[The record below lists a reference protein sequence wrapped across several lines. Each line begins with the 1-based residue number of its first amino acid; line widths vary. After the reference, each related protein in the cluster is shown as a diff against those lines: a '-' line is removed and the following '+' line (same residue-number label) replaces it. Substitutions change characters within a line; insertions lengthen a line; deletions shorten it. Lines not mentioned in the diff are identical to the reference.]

1 MRYVSF
7 VRPVFSSLSSKA
19 RVLVV
24 AAITVLALTTS
35 VRTAI
40 AGPFALGTVVGA
52 NVGCVPGKGA
62 QPVTGTPCPNI
73 DGDEDSSLE
82 LTGNGGLL
90 SLTDA
95 TDGIADPDFQYSA
108 AAAASF
114 GSLHARASGS
124 YDLSSEGYRGASAF
138 AFATDL
144 LTLSAPGLNGQAG
157 TLDVSFLLDGTLQTS
172 GGGGAAVFTAVT
184 WGGNSADPFDVPPG
198 DLAVFD
204 GGTVPSVPV
213 VVPVNFVWGQP
224 FSLSMILGVTA
235 GTPVSCLA
243 CNNGDTNIA
252 PATGSG
258 SGSAD
263 FFNTMTLSGLLP
275 IDANGNPVLNAQF
288 SSTSGTTYS
297 INGVVATPEPASVV
311 LLGTGLAA
319 WVGLRRRRR
328 Q

>member
-1 MRYVSF
+1 MMRYVSF

-124 YDLSSEGYRGASAF
+124 YDLSSEGYRGASAS

-204 GGTVPSVPV
+204 GGTVPSGP
-213 VVPVNFVWGQP
+213 
-224 FSLSMILGVTA
+224 
-235 GTPVSCLA
+235 A
-243 CNNGDTNIA
+243 CNNGDINIA